1 MVRSIITGVVLIMAQ
16 VMILKDLELFQ
27 VAFCMPYMMLIL
39 LLPFNFNRVA
49 ALVVAFLIGLFVDMF
64 YDTPGI
70 HAAACV
76 LIAFIRPFWLDV
88 TLSGSSSDANVQ
100 LGLKSLGLQ
109 WFLTFALPL
118 TFVHHFAL
126 FFIEVG
132 GLSLFW
138 LTIQKVFY
146 STLYSFL
153 CMIIFQYIFSSNSRN

>member
-1 MVRSIITGVVLIMAQ
+1 MVRTIITGAVLIMAQ

-27 VAFCMPYMMLIL
+27 VAFCLPYMMLIL

-88 TLSGSSSDANVQ
+88 TLSGSSSDTNTQ

-126 FFIEVG
+126 FFIEAG

>member
-1 MVRSIITGVVLIMAQ
+1 MVRTIIIGAVLIMGQ

-27 VAFCMPYMMLIL
+27 VAFCLPYMMLIL

-88 TLSGSSSDANVQ
+88 TLSGSSSDNNTQ

-126 FFIEVG
+126 FFIEAG

>member
-1 MVRSIITGVVLIMAQ
+1 MVRKIITGAVLIMAQ

-27 VAFCMPYMMLIL
+27 VAFCLPYVMLIL
-39 LLPFNFNRVA
+39 LLPYNFNRVA
-49 ALVVAFLIGLFVDMF
+49 SLVVAFLIGLFIDMF

-70 HAAACV
+70 HAAGCV

-88 TLSGSSSDANVQ
+88 TLSGSSSDTNVK
-100 LGLKSLGLQ
+100 LGLMPLGFQ

-126 FFIEVG
+126 FFIEAG
-132 GLSLFW
+132 GFGLFW

-146 STLYSFL
+146 STLYSFV
-153 CMIIFQYIFSSNSRN
+153 CMIIFQYIFSSSSRG

>member
-1 MVRSIITGVVLIMAQ
+1 MVRKIITGAVLIMAQ

-27 VAFCMPYMMLIL
+27 VAFCLPYVMLIL
-39 LLPFNFNRVA
+39 LLPYNFNRVA
-49 ALVVAFLIGLFVDMF
+49 SLVVAFLIGLFIDMF

-70 HAAACV
+70 HAAGCV

-88 TLSGSSSDANVQ
+88 TLSGSSSDTNVK
-100 LGLKSLGLQ
+100 LGLMSLGFQ

-126 FFIEVG
+126 FFIEAG
-132 GLSLFW
+132 GFGLFW

-146 STLYSFL
+146 STLYSFV
-153 CMIIFQYIFSSNSRN
+153 CMIIFQYIFSSSSRG

>member
-1 MVRSIITGVVLIMAQ
+1 MIRSIITGAVLIMAQ

-27 VAFCMPYMMLIL
+27 VAFCLPYVLLIL

-49 ALVVAFLIGLFVDMF
+49 ALIVGFVMGLFVDMF

-88 TLSGSSSDANVQ
+88 TLSGTSSDTNIK
-100 LGLKSLGLQ
+100 LGLKTLGFQ

-118 TFVHHFAL
+118 TFIHHFAL
-126 FFIEVG
+126 FFVEAG
-132 GLSLFW
+132 GLGLFW

-146 STLYSFL
+146 STLYSFI
-153 CMIIFQYIFSSNSRN
+153 CMMIFQYIFSSNSRN

>member
-1 MVRSIITGVVLIMAQ
+1 MVRKIITGAVLIMAQ
-16 VMILKDLELFQ
+16 VMIFKDLELFQ
-27 VAFCMPYMMLIL
+27 VAFCLPYVILIL
-39 LLPFNFNRVA
+39 LLPYNFNRVA

-70 HAAACV
+70 HAAGCV
-76 LIAFIRPFWLDV
+76 LIAFLRPFWLDV
-88 TLSGSSSDANVQ
+88 TLSGSSSDTNVR
-100 LGLKSLGLQ
+100 LGLMSLGFQ

-126 FFIEVG
+126 FFIEAG
-132 GLSLFW
+132 GFSPFW

-146 STLYSFL
+146 STLYSFV

>member
-1 MVRSIITGVVLIMAQ
+1 MVRSIITGVFLIMAQ

-27 VAFCMPYMMLIL
+27 VAFCLPYVMLIL

-49 ALVVAFLIGLFVDMF
+49 ALIVGFSMGLFIDMF

-76 LIAFIRPFWLDV
+76 LISFIRPFWLDT
-88 TLSGSSSDANVQ
+88 TLSGASSDTNIK

-109 WFLTFALPL
+109 WFLTFAMPL

-126 FFIEVG
+126 FFIEAG
-132 GLSLFW
+132 GFGLFW

-146 STLYSFL
+146 STLYSFI
-153 CMIIFQYIFSSNSRN
+153 CMMIFQYIFSSNSKN

>member
-1 MVRSIITGVVLIMAQ
+1 MIRSIITGAVLIMAQ

-27 VAFCMPYMMLIL
+27 VAFCLPYVLLIL

-49 ALVVAFLIGLFVDMF
+49 ALIVGFVMGLFVDMF

-88 TLSGSSSDANVQ
+88 TLSGTSSDTNIK
-100 LGLKSLGLQ
+100 LGLKTLGFQ

-118 TFVHHFAL
+118 TFIHHFAL
-126 FFIEVG
+126 FFIEAG
-132 GLSLFW
+132 GLGLFW

-146 STLYSFL
+146 STLYSFI
-153 CMIIFQYIFSSNSRN
+153 CMMIFQYIFSSNSRN